1 MITMIYLFLQI
12 LLVCLVVSSRKP
24 ALILIDDLFTFHGS
38 YCQEYCDKF
47 GVELISIVNEESFDQ
62 LKRQGRPLSRKFR
75 GPSVGYERKWIRSM
89 KIPTK
94 ASACVS
100 CSEQGMKLAYRLQK
114 ELNLSNHDTKSY
126 VTDKFHIREKVSAA
140 GLPVVSSTS
149 VQNIEAAKEFI
160 LKTVKQHSPAKD
172 MKFLLK
178 HVPNTIFSRS
188 NPIQIKGPIQLET
201 HFSEFSRNQSCLI
214 EEYVSGPEY
223 SIDTIVRHL

>member
-38 YCQEYCDKF
+38 YCEEYCDKF

-62 LKRQGRPLSRKFR
+62 LKRQGRPLSRKFC

-89 KIPTK
+89 KIPAKT
-94 ASACVS
+94 SACIS

-114 ELNLSNHDTKSY
+114 ELNLSNHDSKSY
-126 VTDKFHIREKVSAA
+126 LTDSFHMHEKLSAV
-140 GLPVVSSTS
+140 GLPVVSSAH

-160 LKTVKQHSPAKD
+160 LKTVNQYSPVKD
-172 MKFLLK
+172 MRFLLK
-178 HVPNTIFSRS
+178 QIPNTIFSRS
-188 NPIQIKGPIQLET
+188 NPLLIKSLIDIET
-201 HFSEFSRNQSCLI
+201 HFSEFSHNQCCLI

-223 SIDTIVRHL
+223 SIDTTVRHL